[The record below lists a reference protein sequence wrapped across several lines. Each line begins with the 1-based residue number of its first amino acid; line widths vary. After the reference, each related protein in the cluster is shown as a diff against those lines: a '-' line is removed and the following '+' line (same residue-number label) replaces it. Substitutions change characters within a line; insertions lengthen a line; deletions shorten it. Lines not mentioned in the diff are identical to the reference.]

1 MRQGNIMRGSF
12 ILIVLFS
19 TLFNISKAQENS
31 NIKLIQDDR
40 IDELVNKHIE
50 VNRIQQTIPGFRI
63 NIFFQSGNNS
73 KANANN
79 IKLQFNEKYPNVEAY
94 VVYEEPHFKVKVGDF
109 RTRMEARGF
118 LQQIKFDFPD
128 AFVIKD
134 MINFPKLNR

>member
-1 MRQGNIMRGSF
+1 MLQDKNMRKVFVSLLPMF
-12 ILIVLFS
+12 ILV
-19 TLFNISKAQENS
+19 NISYAQHN
-31 NIKLIQDDR
+31 NVRFVQDER
-40 IDELVNKHIE
+40 VDELLSKHIE
-50 VNRIQQTIPGFRI
+50 ANKLQQTIPGFRI

-79 IKLQFNEKYPNVEAY
+79 IRLQFIEKYPNIEAY
-94 VVYEEPHFKVKVGDF
+94 VVFEAPHFKVKVGDF

-134 MINFPKLNR
+134 MINFPKLSK

>member
-1 MRQGNIMRGSF
+1 MRKVFVSLLPMF
-12 ILIVLFS
+12 ILV
-19 TLFNISKAQENS
+19 NISYAQHN
-31 NIKLIQDDR
+31 NVRFVQDER
-40 IDELVNKHIE
+40 VDELLSKHIE
-50 VNRIQQTIPGFRI
+50 ANKLQQTIPGFRI

-79 IKLQFNEKYPNVEAY
+79 IRLQFIEKYPNIEAY

-134 MINFPKLNR
+134 MINFPKLSK

>member
-1 MRQGNIMRGSF
+1 MLQGKNMKGI
-12 ILIVLFS
+12 ILVLLLFS
-19 TLFNISKAQENS
+19 LIFRNSFAQHN
-31 NIKLIQDDR
+31 NIKFIQDDR
-40 IDELVNKHIE
+40 VEELVSKHVEANKL
-50 VNRIQQTIPGFRI
+50 QQTIPGFRI

-79 IKLQFNEKYPNVEAY
+79 VRLQFNEKYPNIEAY
-94 VVYEEPHFKVKVGDF
+94 VVYEEPHFKVKIGDF

-134 MINFPKLNR
+134 MINFPKLNK